1 METITIDAYSIHE
14 LSQDAAEYAIE
25 QEREE
30 RSQHKHP
37 WADDAY
43 DSLRKFCE
51 WFDIEVREHPHSW
64 TGEVWLQNYDL
75 ESWLE
80 SNKLY
85 GLQGE
90 RLRRWIDAR
99 YGSVLREPK
108 VYGDKY
114 GKGAKRTS
122 RIMTR
127 ETDCPFTGYCMDYT
141 LIEPVRNYITK
152 GVPKNWT
159 YVDVMDECI
168 SAFNRAI
175 TSEYEY
181 WLSDEA
187 IIEDFE
193 ANDALFTENGRRT
206 YHL

>member
-25 QEREE
+25 QEREA
-30 RSQHKHP
+30 RSECN
-37 WADDAY
+37 WVYDAY
-43 DSLRKFCE
+43 VSLRKFCE
-51 WFDIEVREHPHSW
+51 WFNVEVREHPHSW

-80 SNKLY
+80 SNNLH

-122 RIMTR
+122 RITTR
-127 ETDCPFTGYCMDYT
+127 ETDCPFTGDCVDEE
-141 LIEPVRNYITK
+141 LLAPIRKYIAK
-152 GVPKNWT
+152 GLPKHYT

-206 YHL
+206 YSL